1 MDRDSARGEHP
12 SHVGHRSGHPV
23 NVLEKE
29 ARQYETDLAIGER
42 QLFGDIC
49 NPALRD
55 VGVRS
60 ELIGRDVD
68 SDQVERVLGG
78 QTVDV

>member
-1 MDRDSARGEHP
+1 MDRNSASGEHP
-12 SHVGHRSGHPV
+12 SHVGRRGRHPV

-29 ARQYETDLAIGER
+29 SRQHETDLAIGER

-55 VGVRS
+55 VGVGS
-60 ELIGRDVD
+60 ELISRDID
-68 SDQVERVLGG
+68 SYQVE
-78 QTVDV
+78 